1 MNLGNLYVLLS
12 KYSKIRML
20 LELCNIFLGGKSINE
35 SVKFDLGIHIG
46 SWHR

>member
-20 LELCNIFLGGKSINE
+20 LELCNIFLGGESINE
-35 SVKFDLGIHIG
+35 SVKFNMGLYAWC
-46 SWHR
+46 WH